1 MKSRWQF
8 VLIIFGAFF
17 LLAFAIRWQ
26 KDSRATSDGPG
37 LPNRSYPPQDVMR
50 VIATIDASNSAPR
63 AHGTASMHK
72 GYLVIIYSDDGEANG
87 GFSFYDFS
95 VPNTPVLVSRKDDAE
110 THDIREAHGYGY
122 SYSSSSGRDLVALQ
136 AALGIQIW
144 DWTDV
149 RNPERLSYLQLPGI
163 EDSNYALGAWWL
175 CWQAPFIYVGGSGNG
190 IYIVDAT
197 DPRKPMLVHRGPGKP
212 NPIPIAQTGG
222 FRIGP
227 IFAVGNVLAAS
238 SMEEGG
244 YVTMDISDPVN
255 PVLLA
260 AQTHNM
266 PPVYSSL
273 LNGNKI
279 LGVDIYNNFTVFDIS
294 DPTRIVYENGM
305 SLAGRGGYV
314 TFQDGFAH
322 AGASEHYM
330 KIDMRDRTHY
340 ESAGRASSGI
350 AERDEDFAVVMGNLV
365 LVSDD
370 HGNGSFIVPH
380 QAEPDRN
387 PPAVNMIS
395 PKNGALHQAVTSRIG
410 MTFTDQIDLRSVNES
425 SFIVRPVGGGAAL
438 AGKYSSQ
445 TGIVNFAPNA
455 PLASNTAYEVV
466 LPAGGIR
473 DLAGNALA
481 TTFRSVFST
490 GASLQPPMRCEILP
504 LAPALVGA
512 NAVFAATTQNVSG
525 VVRYSWDFGDGSPA
539 TPFSTNADAA
549 HVYTQPGHYIVQ
561 VTAKDNV
568 ATTRASSVQTIHHLV
583 TSTAPTASSTILL
596 DEARQLVW
604 NVNTDNASVTASDAL
619 LFNKK
624 FETRVGKEPRTL
636 AQAPDGS
643 MWVVNE
649 GDASISILNGEH
661 GAHLR
666 TLALPYASR
675 PYGIAFS
682 PQGDAAYV
690 TLQATGRLLKIA
702 PNTHHIIGDIA
713 VGVTPRGIAITHDAQ
728 RIFIT
733 RFISS
738 QTHGEVVEVNAM
750 TFAVA
755 RTFNLAMDSGPDT
768 ESSGRGVPN
777 YLSSVRLT
785 PDGRRAW
792 LPSKKDNVQRG
803 LRRDGLPLTFEST
816 VRTIVSQIDLTNN
829 VEDLS
834 ARRDLN
840 DRDMASAVAFSAL
853 GDYAFIAVQGSNTID
868 VLDAYSRALITSI
881 ENVGLAPQGLAMSRD
896 GAKLFVQNFMSRS
909 VAVYDVSA
917 ITANGTKHAHKL
929 AEIAT
934 VSQEALAPLVLQGKQ
949 IFYNAND
956 RRMNRDGYLS
966 CASCH
971 LEGEQDGRVWDFSDR
986 GEGWR
991 NTISLRGRRGT
1002 AQGRLHWSANFDEV
1016 QDFEHDI
1023 RNAFGGSGFMHDG
1036 DFNSGTRNQP
1046 LGERKASVSAELDAL
1061 AAYVESLAATPASP
1075 YRNTNGML
1083 TSAARLGRFIFQ
1095 RQKCASCHGGNE
1107 FTDSFSNVR
1116 HDVGTIKPT
1125 SGNRLG
1131 GPLRA
1136 LDTPSLRGV
1145 WSTAPYLHDGS
1156 AATLLDVLTTA
1167 SAQHGNLTQ
1176 LNAQE
1181 RQQLA
1186 AYLAQI
1192 DDLEPA
1198 IATQPLPHEIAAP
1211 LTLSHS
1217 ASAQKVSLRV
1227 DNTAFE
1233 DDIAAVAFYL
1243 NENKIAQASAPPF
1256 EVAWNETARD
1266 LREVTARVQHRNG
1279 AVSFIAPSVL
1289 SANPMNERI
1298 VLRDSLVNGTKG
1310 QRTGGMFVGGGWQVT
1325 GANDMLVYDLGTYL
1339 KRGSLEFE
1347 LRNFQPSRQNAL
1359 QRHHF
1364 MSMYRNPWGNHHPA
1378 ENLETV
1384 WNLHSGFYYNPG
1396 VKLLSWTYDE
1406 NEQNTINK
1414 NDWSLAQTYQ
1424 IKVEW
1429 SGRQVSYY
1437 RNGELQATHT
1447 HSDEMQLRYL
1457 FVGRD
1462 FTVSGDLLTNYQ
1474 HNQYPAMSG
1483 PIFSNL
1489 VIKTPAALSDVSPPF
1504 IVNST
1509 ISEVF
1514 ANGVRLRWSTNESA
1528 TSFVEFGLTTNY
1540 GQRTPVLGVPA
1551 QDFTTAIAS
1560 LLPSQVYHYRIVVS
1574 DSAGN
1579 VSTSSDQTFT
1589 TKRSGAYIFKP
1600 SADTF
1605 VERAGLI
1612 GSKRDNANFGWMS
1625 LIASAGRE
1633 CYLRFD
1639 ANDLR
1644 GTITSAKLRLHG
1656 RQTGEGGA
1664 VRALHE
1670 SWKELSTTWLNKP
1683 VVNGKTLGR
1692 IARVEAGQWHEVVA
1706 DSVVTRSGSY
1716 DFAFW
1721 GEGEELVAFDA
1732 RESTNHQP
1740 ELIVRTI
1747 EKPLALYEVYEIALH
1762 ASNIGVN
1769 PYLNG
1774 PEVTVTFT
1782 GFSGKAAGKSIA
1794 VKGFWDGDS
1803 TYRVRFAPTAMGGWI
1818 WSSTSNNVG
1827 LNNKSGGF
1835 TCEGILPEQHV
1846 SWHGHVHE
1854 SQAFPYTFAHD
1865 DGTPFFLLG
1874 DTQWSFGNS
1883 AITWPEEFQ
1892 AYINAR
1898 AAQGFNY
1905 VHGVVYQ
1912 TFPTGRSQ
1920 NEGGE
1925 AFLNNDVNQLDPG
1938 FWRALDRR
1946 IAYMNEN
1953 GIVAGMML
1961 AWANNAWRNF
1971 STTAQVERFVQY
1983 LVNRYAAYNVF
1994 WITAGEYEEMSPP
2007 GGHTYVGELLF
2018 ARDPY
2023 RHPITTHTV
2032 KTSADDFGN
2041 ATWHTTIY
2049 QQTDDIALVSQDRIY
2064 NKPVINSEFGYEGDQ
2079 SSEEVRRDAW
2089 EIVMRGGFL
2098 VYGDTT
2104 TFHYNAVMS
2113 PNNLYSKGASYM
2125 TVLKNFWRKSGI
2137 RWWQLSQFR
2146 ALGNR
2151 RWMAYQPGVE
2161 SVVYVES
2168 AGNFTVDLS
2177 HMNGEIRGRWFDTI
2191 NGQWGSVISGV
2202 ASNAFI
2208 LSPPGEGYVAY
2219 LSSPNDAAALEIS
2232 NVLITNVT
2240 SRSAEVTWSTN
2251 EVADSQ
2257 IEYGLS
2263 GQFDLK
2269 TTLDSSQTL
2278 SHRMALSG
2286 LKSNSRYSLRVLSR
2300 DVNGNLAT
2308 GQNMTFRTDGL
2319 KGRNV
2324 ASLALATASSENT
2337 MAGQTAEKAIDGVA
2351 TGFPVNPVYEWATLS
2366 EVKDVWLRLN
2376 FPEPITVS
2384 GITLYDRPNLSDHIL
2399 NAELH
2404 LSDGTIQKIPALPN
2418 DGRPLTVVFSDR
2430 VISWLRFV
2438 VTEAKGE
2445 RLGLAEI
2452 EVWSDGDI
2460 DSSQSD
2466 NNGSTP
2472 QMFGLSP
2479 AYPNPFNKE
2488 MRMLLNLPE
2497 SGKCRVRVLSV
2508 QGQEVLSLVDE
2519 FVSAGR
2525 HGIVWY
2531 GKNQYGAEVSSGLYF
2546 IQVEF
2551 GVSTGA
2557 KQYDFQKVLLLK

>member
-8 VLIIFGAFF
+8 ASIVIGAFF
-17 LLAFAIRWQ
+17 LLAFAAHWQ
-26 KDSRATSDGPG
+26 NGASRATGDGPG

-72 GYLVIIYSDDGEANG
+72 GYLVIIYSDDGESNG

-110 THDIREAHGYGY
+110 THDIREAHGYGF
-122 SYSSSSGRDLVALQ
+122 SSSYGRDLVALQ

-149 RNPERLSYLQLPGI
+149 RNPERLSYVQLPGI

-190 IYIVDAT
+190 IYIVEAS
-197 DPRKPMLVHRGPGKP
+197 DPRNPVLVNRGQGQP

-244 YVTMDISDPVN
+244 YVTMDISDPRN

-260 AQTHNM
+260 AQTLNM

-279 LGVDIYNNFTVFDIS
+279 LGVDIYNNFTVFDMS
-294 DPTRIVYENGM
+294 DPTRIVYENGL

-322 AGASEHYM
+322 AGASDHYM
-330 KIDMRDRTHY
+330 KIDMRDRTRY
-340 ESAGRASSGI
+340 ESVGRASSGI
-350 AERDEDFAVVMGNLV
+350 PNRDEDFATVMGNLV

-370 HGNGSFIVPH
+370 HGNGSFVVPH

-445 TGIVNFAPNA
+445 TGIVNFSPSA
-455 PLASNTAYEVV
+455 PLAPNTAYEIV

-490 GASLQPPMRCEILP
+490 GASLQPPLRCEILP
-504 LAPALVGA
+504 VAPALVDA
-512 NAVFAATTQNVSG
+512 NAGFTATSQNASGAVS
-525 VVRYSWDFGDGSPA
+525 YSWEFGDGTAA
-539 TPFSTNADAA
+539 TPFSTNASAS
-549 HVYTQPGHYIVQ
+549 HIYTQPGHYIVQ
-561 VTAKDNV
+561 VTAKDN
-568 ATTRASSVQTIHHLV
+568 ANTTRASLVQTIHHAV
-583 TSTAPTASSTILL
+583 TSTAPTASSTIVL

-604 NVNTDNASVTASDAL
+604 NVNTDNATVTASDAL

-624 FETRVGKEPRTL
+624 FEARVGKEPRTL

-649 GDASISILNGEH
+649 GEASISILNGEH
-661 GAHLR
+661 GALMR
-666 TLALPYASR
+666 TIGLPYASR

-682 PQGDAAYV
+682 PNAAYV
-690 TLQATGRLLKIA
+690 TLQATGRLLKID
-702 PNTHHIIGDIA
+702 PRTHQIVGELA
-713 VGVTPRGIAITHDAQ
+713 VGATPRGLAITHDAQ

-733 RFISS
+733 RFISP
-738 QTHGEVVEVNAM
+738 QDHGEVVEVNAM
-750 TFAVA
+750 NFTVA
-755 RTFNLAMDSGPDT
+755 RNFKLAMDPGPDT

-777 YLSSVRLT
+777 YLSSVHLT

-803 LRRDGLPLTFEST
+803 QRRDGLPLTFEST
-816 VRTIVSQIDLTNN
+816 VRTIVSQIDLTSNR
-829 VEDLS
+829 EDLS

-840 DRDMASAVAFSAL
+840 DRDMASAVAFNPL
-853 GDYAFIAVQGSNTID
+853 GDYAFVAVQGSNTID

-881 ENVGLAPQGLAMSRD
+881 ENVGLAPQGLVLSRD

-909 VAVYDVSA
+909 VSVYDVSG
-917 ITANGTKHAHKL
+917 ISANGNKQVRKL

-934 VSQEALAPLVLQGKQ
+934 VSNEALAPNVLQGKQ

-1016 QDFEHDI
+1016 QDFEHDM
-1023 RNAFGGSGFMHDG
+1023 RNAFGGTGFMRDS
-1036 DFNSGTRNQP
+1036 DFNFGTRNQT
-1046 LGERKASVSAELDAL
+1046 LGERKAGVSAELDAL
-1061 AAYVESLAATPASP
+1061 AAYVASLAATPASP
-1075 YRNTNGML
+1075 YRNANGTL
-1083 TSAARLGRFIFQ
+1083 TGAARLGRFIFQ

-1116 HDVGTIKPT
+1116 HDVGTMKTT

-1131 GPLRA
+1131 KSLRGI
-1136 LDTPSLRGV
+1136 DTPSLRGV
-1145 WSTAPYLHDGS
+1145 WATAPYLHDGS
-1156 AATLLDVLTTA
+1156 APTLLDLLTTA

-1181 RQQLA
+1181 QQQLA

-1198 IATQPLPHEIAAP
+1198 ITTQPPPFEIAAP

-1217 ASAQKVSLRV
+1217 AVAQKLALQVNDAAS
-1227 DNTAFE
+1227 A
-1233 DDIAAVAFYL
+1233 DDVAAVAFYL
-1243 NENKIAQASAPPF
+1243 NEIKIGEASAPPF
-1256 EVAWNETARD
+1256 EVTWNKAARD
-1266 LREVTARVQHRNG
+1266 LRDVTAHVQHRNG
-1279 AVSFIAPSVL
+1279 AVTFTATPGFL
-1289 SANPMNERI
+1289 AHPMSERVI
-1298 VLRDSLVNGTKG
+1298 LRDSLANGTKG
-1310 QRTGGMFVGGGWQVT
+1310 RRTGGTFASSGGWQIT
-1325 GANDMLVYDLGTYL
+1325 NANDMLVYDLGTYL

-1384 WNLHSGFYYNPG
+1384 WNLHAGFYYNPG

-1424 IKVEW
+1424 IKIEW

-1483 PIFSNL
+1483 PIFSNI
-1489 VIKTPAALSDVSPPF
+1489 VIKTPASFHDVSPPF

-1514 ANGVRLRWSTNESA
+1514 ANGARLRWSASEAAMSYI
-1528 TSFVEFGLTTNY
+1528 EYGLTTNY
-1540 GQRTPVLGVPA
+1540 GQRTPVLGTPA
-1551 QDFTTAIAS
+1551 QEFTTAIAN
-1560 LLPSQVYHYRIVVS
+1560 LQPSQVYHYRIVVS

-1579 VSTSSDQTFT
+1579 MSMSSDQTFT

-1600 SADTF
+1600 TADTF

-1633 CYLRFD
+1633 CYLRFE

-1644 GTITSAKLRLHG
+1644 GSITSAKLRLHG
-1656 RQTGEGGA
+1656 RQTGQGGI

-1683 VVNGKTLGR
+1683 AMTGKTLGK
-1692 IARVEAGQWHEVVA
+1692 IARVEAGQWHEVAV
-1706 DSVVTRSGSY
+1706 DSAMAQAGSY
-1716 DFAFW
+1716 DFAFL
-1721 GEGEELVAFDA
+1721 GEGEDLVAFDS

-1740 ELIVRTI
+1740 ELVVRTI
-1747 EKPLALYEVYEIALH
+1747 EKPVALYEVYEFPLH
-1762 ASNIGVN
+1762 ASNVGVN

-1782 GFSGKAAGKSIA
+1782 GFSGKAAGKKIA

-1803 TYRVRFAPTAMGGWI
+1803 TYRVRFAPTAMGEWL
-1818 WSSTSNNVG
+1818 WSSSSLNVG
-1827 LNNKSGGF
+1827 LNNKSGSF

-1846 SWHGHVHE
+1846 SWHGHVRE

-1883 AITWPEEFQ
+1883 AIAWPEEFQ

-1912 TFPTGRSQ
+1912 TFPTGRSL

-1946 IAYMNEN
+1946 IAYMNEK

-1961 AWANNAWRNF
+1961 AWANDAWSNF
-1971 STTAQVERFVQY
+1971 STTAQVERYVQY
-1983 LVNRYAAYNVF
+1983 LVNRYAVYNVF
-1994 WITAGEYEEMSPP
+1994 WITAGEYEEKSPP
-2007 GGHTYVGELLF
+2007 GGHAYIGELLF

-2041 ATWHTTIY
+2041 AAWHTTIY
-2049 QQTDDIALVSQDRIY
+2049 QQTDDIALVSQDRKY

-2079 SSEEVRRDAW
+2079 SSDDVRRDAW

-2104 TFHYNAVMS
+2104 TFHYNAVLS
-2113 PNNLYSKGASYM
+2113 PSNLYSEGASYM
-2125 TVLKNFWRKSGI
+2125 TVLKNFWMKSGVQ
-2137 RWWQLSQFR
+2137 WWQLSQFR
-2146 ALGNR
+2146 GLNNR
-2151 RWMAYQPGVE
+2151 RWIASQPGVE

-2168 AGNFTVDLS
+2168 SGSFTVDMS
-2177 HMNGEIRGRWFDTI
+2177 HMSGEVRGRWFDTK
-2191 NGQWGSVISGV
+2191 NGQWGSAISGV
-2202 ASNAFI
+2202 ANSAFT
-2208 LSPPGEGYVAY
+2208 LAPPSGDYIAY
-2219 LSSPNDAAALEIS
+2219 LSSPNDAAAPQIS

-2240 SRSAEVTWSTN
+2240 SNSAVVTWSTN

-2257 IEYGLS
+2257 IGYGLNAR
-2263 GQFDLK
+2263 FNLRTALD
-2269 TTLDSSQTL
+2269 TTHTL
-2278 SHRMALSG
+2278 SHRITLFG
-2286 LKSNSRYSLRVLSR
+2286 LRTNSTYTLRVRSR
-2300 DVNGNLAT
+2300 DVSGNLAT
-2308 GQNMTFRTDGL
+2308 GQSMTFRTEGL

-2324 ASLALATASSENT
+2324 ASLALAFASSENK
-2337 MAGQTAEKAIDGVA
+2337 ASGQTAEKAIDGVA
-2351 TGFPVNPVYEWATLS
+2351 TGFPINPVYEWATLGKA
-2366 EVKDVWLRLN
+2366 ENVWLQLN
-2376 FPEPITVS
+2376 FLEPVTVEA
-2384 GITLYDRPNLSDHIL
+2384 ITLYDRPNLSDHIL
-2399 NAELH
+2399 GANLY
-2404 LSDGTIQKIPALPN
+2404 LSDGASFKIASLPN
-2418 DGRPLTVVFSDR
+2418 EGRPTTVVFPAR
-2430 VISWLRFV
+2430 MISWLRFV
-2438 VTEAKGE
+2438 VTQARGE
-2445 RLGLAEI
+2445 NLGLSEI
-2452 EVWSDGDI
+2452 EVWGEGGIDSTQNSEEGDI
-2460 DSSQSD
+2460 
-2466 NNGSTP
+2466 P
-2472 QMFGLSP
+2472 KEFGLSS
-2479 AYPNPFNKE
+2479 AYPNPFNGE
-2488 MRMLLNLPE
+2488 TRILLNLPAI
-2497 SGKCRVRVLSV
+2497 GKCRVRVLNV
-2508 QGQEVLSLVDE
+2508 QGQEVIILVDE
-2519 FVSAGR
+2519 VVSAGR
-2525 HGIVWY
+2525 HGVVWY
-2531 GKNQYGAEVSSGLYF
+2531 GKNQFGMEVSSGLYF
-2546 IQVEF
+2546 IQAEF
-2551 GVSTGA
+2551 LALTGA
-2557 KQYDFQKVLLLK
+2557 KQHNFRRVLLLR